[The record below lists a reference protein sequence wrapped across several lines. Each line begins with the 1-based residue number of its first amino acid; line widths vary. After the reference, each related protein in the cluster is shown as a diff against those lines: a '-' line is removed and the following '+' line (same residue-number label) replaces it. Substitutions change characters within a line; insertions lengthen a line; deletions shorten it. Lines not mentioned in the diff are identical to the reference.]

1 MCGWF
6 KTRFH
11 AICESKVFPALS
23 LNISKNLP
31 KIKAKLML
39 CYEVGELNF
48 RRSRRNEAM
57 KKYGSV
63 ECLVPFCK
71 EDDSLSHVQVCPG
84 YTAKVKD
91 GASPYEFIDYLA
103 ELELERNKR
112 FNRSLINFK
121 TL

>member
-1 MCGWF
+1 
-6 KTRFH
+6 
-11 AICESKVFPALS
+11 
-23 LNISKNLP
+23 
-31 KIKAKLML
+31 
-39 CYEVGELNF
+39 
-48 RRSRRNEAM
+48 M

-91 GASPYEFIDYLA
+91 GAGPYEFIDYLS